1 MASRM
6 SWVIKEGR
14 FTPYLP
20 WMAVTILDRDRSKQS
35 TPDRDL
41 ITPRSWWN
49 VDCFPWNRTK
59 ENQRRRF
66 KVKEATPGVVLPLSP
81 GAWCLVLNW
90 TFEQKN
96 WSAFALH
103 PILTEAPSS
112 ELAGCK
118 TSGKAAWK
126 RQNTKTNIK
135 SLARL
140 DLRAIGIFPF
150 WVVLSFFNPIWR
162 LLSFFYPRAH
172 SRGAAAAETYF
183 FRLQIGELMWN
194 KRKCG
199 ASCTSEISTEW
210 EPSFKIIFRV
220 RLRLS
225 KWLQFLS
232 FW

>member
-66 KVKEATPGVVLPLSP
+66 KVKEATPGVVLPRSP
-81 GAWCLVLNW
+81 GAWCSIELL
-90 TFEQKN
+90 KN
-96 WSAFALH
+96 WSTFGLH

-126 RQNTKTNIK
+126 RQNTKINIK

-162 LLSFFYPRAH
+162 LLSLFLS
-172 SRGAAAAETYF
+172 SRSLTRRCWNFSWAYF
-183 FRLQIGELMWN
+183 FSAANWGTDVEQKEMWSQLHFWN
-194 KRKCG
+194 INWMG
-199 ASCTSEISTEW
+199 AL
-210 EPSFKIIFRV
+210 V
-220 RLRLS
+220 QNNL
-225 KWLQFLS
+225 
-232 FW
+232 

>member
-49 VDCFPWNRTK
+49 VDCFLETERKRTSGGGLK
-59 ENQRRRF
+59 LKRRRLELF
-66 KVKEATPGVVLPLSP
+66 CLARLVP
-81 GAWCLVLNW
+81 GAWCSIELL
-90 TFEQKN
+90 KN
-96 WSAFALH
+96 WSTFGLH

-126 RQNTKTNIK
+126 RQNTKINIK